1 MMPTYPQL
9 LSPTYEPHVYSASWQ
24 KQYVAQ
30 FFTLESGEKNG
41 NSATYRC
48 RLHPEAPVFKAHFPG
63 FPVLPGV
70 LTLKMVVDAINASQ
84 FFSTQTLTVQSIGNA
99 KYLAVVN
106 PQETQEVEI
115 SVTLKAEKNA
125 DEPAVFQFKATVQ
138 NGETRFATFS
148 FSCTAADFITVGVE
162 ENEVCAVIPTYQN
175 AKTLLK
181 VVADVHRVV
190 DTVFVVDDGSND
202 GTAALLD
209 KATGNERPEK
219 VLTHPKNCGKGAAL
233 KTGLTYARQ
242 QGFRYAVTVDADGQH
257 RADDIPA
264 LLKAVEEEPD
274 ALAIGSRG
282 LQHENMPAKSTFAN
296 RFSNFWFALQTLQR
310 LPDTQSGLRVYPLRC
325 LHGLRWMSARYE
337 AELTLLVFSAWA
349 GVKLLPVPVS
359 VYYPPRDQRVT
370 HFRPGRDFT
379 RISVL
384 NTLLCFL
391 MVVYGWPRIFA
402 DRLQGVSKACFVSR
416 ELFTLTSCQIW

>member
-1 MMPTYPQL
+1 MSLTSIL
-9 LSPTYEPHVYSASWQ
+9 PHGK

-115 SVTLKAEKNA
+115 SVALKAEKNA
-125 DEPAVFQFKATVQ
+125 DELTVFQFKATVQ

-148 FSCTAADFITVGVE
+148 FSCTAADFMTVGVE

-181 VVADVHRVV
+181 IVADVHRVV

-274 ALAIGSRG
+274 ALVIGSRG

-310 LPDTQSGLRVYPLRC
+310 LPDTQSGLRVYPLRR

-391 MVVYGWPRIFA
+391 MVVYGWPRIFCRQIA
-402 DRLQGVSKACFVSR
+402 RGVKGVFR
-416 ELFTLTSCQIW
+416 K

>member
-1 MMPTYPQL
+1 MSLTSIL
-9 LSPTYEPHVYSASWQ
+9 PHGK

-30 FFTLESGEKNG
+30 FFTLEAGEKNG

-63 FPVLPGV
+63 FPILPGV

-115 SVTLKAEKNA
+115 SVALKAEKNA
-125 DEPAVFQFKATVQ
+125 DELTVFQFKATVQ

-310 LPDTQSGLRVYPLRC
+310 LPDTQSGLRIYPLRC

-391 MVVYGWPRIFA
+391 MVVYGWPRIFCRQIA
-402 DRLQGVSKACFVSR
+402 RGVIGVFCK
-416 ELFTLTSCQIW
+416 

>member
-1 MMPTYPQL
+1 MSLTSIL
-9 LSPTYEPHVYSASWQ
+9 PHGK

-30 FFTLESGEKNG
+30 FFTLEAGEKNG

-115 SVTLKAEKNA
+115 SVALKAEKNA

-148 FSCTAADFITVGVE
+148 FSCTAANFITVGVE

-209 KATGNERPEK
+209 KATGSERPEK

-310 LPDTQSGLRVYPLRC
+310 LPDTQSGLRVYPLRR

-349 GVKLLPVPVS
+349 GVKLLPIPVS

-391 MVVYGWPRIFA
+391 MVVYGWPRIFCRQIA
-402 DRLQGVSKACFVSR
+402 RGVKGVFR
-416 ELFTLTSCQIW
+416 K

>member
-1 MMPTYPQL
+1 MSLTSIL
-9 LSPTYEPHVYSASWQ
+9 PHGK
-24 KQYVAQ
+24 KQYVVQ
-30 FFTLESGEKNG
+30 FFTLEAGEKNG

-115 SVTLKAEKNA
+115 SVALKAEKNA

-148 FSCTAADFITVGVE
+148 FSCTAADFMTVGVE

-190 DTVFVVDDGSND
+190 DTVIVVDDGSND

-310 LPDTQSGLRVYPLRC
+310 LPDTQSGLRVYPLRR

-391 MVVYGWPRIFA
+391 MVVYGWPRIFCRQIA
-402 DRLQGVSKACFVSR
+402 RGVKGVFR
-416 ELFTLTSCQIW
+416 K

>member
-1 MMPTYPQL
+1 MSLTSIL
-9 LSPTYEPHVYSASWQ
+9 PHGK

-30 FFTLESGEKNG
+30 FFTLEAGEKNG

-115 SVTLKAEKNA
+115 SVALKAEKNA

-310 LPDTQSGLRVYPLRC
+310 LPDTQSGLRVYPLRR

-337 AELTLLVFSAWA
+337 AELTLLVFSVWA

-391 MVVYGWPRIFA
+391 MVVYGWPRIFCRQIA
-402 DRLQGVSKACFVSR
+402 RGVKGVFR
-416 ELFTLTSCQIW
+416 K

>member
-1 MMPTYPQL
+1 MSLTSIL
-9 LSPTYEPHVYSASWQ
+9 PHGK
-24 KQYVAQ
+24 KQYVAP

-115 SVTLKAEKNA
+115 SVALKAEKNA

-282 LQHENMPAKSTFAN
+282 LKHENMPAKSTFAN

-310 LPDTQSGLRVYPLRC
+310 LPDTQSGLRVYPLRR

-391 MVVYGWPRIFA
+391 MVVYGWPRIFCRQIA
-402 DRLQGVSKACFVSR
+402 RGVKGVFR
-416 ELFTLTSCQIW
+416 K

>member
-1 MMPTYPQL
+1 MSLTSIL
-9 LSPTYEPHVYSASWQ
+9 PHGK

-30 FFTLESGEKNG
+30 FFTLEAGEKNG

-115 SVTLKAEKNA
+115 SVALKAEKNA
-125 DEPAVFQFKATVQ
+125 DKPAVFQFKATVQ

-209 KATGNERPEK
+209 KVTGNERPEK

-242 QGFRYAVTVDADGQH
+242 QGFRYAVTMDADGQH

-264 LLKAVEEEPD
+264 LLQAVEEEPD

-310 LPDTQSGLRVYPLRC
+310 LPDTQSGLRVYPLRR

-391 MVVYGWPRIFA
+391 MVVYGWPRIFCRQIA
-402 DRLQGVSKACFVSR
+402 RGVKGVFR
-416 ELFTLTSCQIW
+416 K

>member
-1 MMPTYPQL
+1 MSLTSIL
-9 LSPTYEPHVYSASWQ
+9 PHGK

-30 FFTLESGEKNG
+30 FFTLEAGEKNG

-48 RLHPEAPVFKAHFPG
+48 RLHPEAPVFKVHFPG

-115 SVTLKAEKNA
+115 SMALKAEKNA

-310 LPDTQSGLRVYPLRC
+310 LPDTQSGLRVYPLRR

-391 MVVYGWPRIFA
+391 MVVYGWPRIFCRQIA
-402 DRLQGVSKACFVSR
+402 RGVKGVFR
-416 ELFTLTSCQIW
+416 K

>member
-1 MMPTYPQL
+1 MSLTSIL
-9 LSPTYEPHVYSASWQ
+9 PHGK

-115 SVTLKAEKNA
+115 SVALKAEKNA

-310 LPDTQSGLRVYPLRC
+310 LPDTQSGLRVYPLRR

-391 MVVYGWPRIFA
+391 MVVYGWPRIFCRKIA
-402 DRLQGVSKACFVSR
+402 RGVKGVFR
-416 ELFTLTSCQIW
+416 K

>member
-1 MMPTYPQL
+1 MSLTSIL
-9 LSPTYEPHVYSASWQ
+9 PHGK

-115 SVTLKAEKNA
+115 SVALKAEKNA

-310 LPDTQSGLRVYPLRC
+310 LPDTQSGLRIYPLRR
-325 LHGLRWMSARYE
+325 LHGLRWMSTRYE

-391 MVVYGWPRIFA
+391 MVVYGWPRIFCRQIA
-402 DRLQGVSKACFVSR
+402 RGVKGVFR
-416 ELFTLTSCQIW
+416 K

>member
-1 MMPTYPQL
+1 MSLTSIL
-9 LSPTYEPHVYSASWQ
+9 PHGK

-30 FFTLESGEKNG
+30 FFTLEAGEKNG

-115 SVTLKAEKNA
+115 SVALKAEKNA
-125 DEPAVFQFKATVQ
+125 DEPAVFQFKASVQ

-175 AKTLLK
+175 AKTLLQ

-202 GTAALLD
+202 GTATLLD

-257 RADDIPA
+257 RANDIPA

-310 LPDTQSGLRVYPLRC
+310 LPDTQSGLRVYPLQR

-391 MVVYGWPRIFA
+391 MVVYGWPRIFCRQIA
-402 DRLQGVSKACFVSR
+402 RGVKGVFR
-416 ELFTLTSCQIW
+416 K

>member
-1 MMPTYPQL
+1 MSLTSIL
-9 LSPTYEPHVYSASWQ
+9 PHGK

-106 PQETQEVEI
+106 PQETQEVVI
-115 SVTLKAEKNA
+115 SVALKAEKNA

-148 FSCTAADFITVGVE
+148 FSCTAANFITVGVE

-310 LPDTQSGLRVYPLRC
+310 LPDTQSGLRVYPLRR

-391 MVVYGWPRIFA
+391 MVVYGWPRIFCRQIA
-402 DRLQGVSKACFVSR
+402 RGVKGVFR
-416 ELFTLTSCQIW
+416 K

>member
-1 MMPTYPQL
+1 MSLTSIL
-9 LSPTYEPHVYSASWQ
+9 PHGK
-24 KQYVAQ
+24 KQYVTQ

-63 FPVLPGV
+63 FPILPGV

-115 SVTLKAEKNA
+115 SVALKAEKNA

-148 FSCTAADFITVGVE
+148 FSCTAADFITVDVE

-257 RADDIPA
+257 LADDIPA

-310 LPDTQSGLRVYPLRC
+310 LPDTQSGLRVYPLRR

-379 RISVL
+379 RISML

-391 MVVYGWPRIFA
+391 MVVYGWPRIFCRQIA
-402 DRLQGVSKACFVSR
+402 RGVKGVFR
-416 ELFTLTSCQIW
+416 K

>member
-1 MMPTYPQL
+1 MSLTSIL
-9 LSPTYEPHVYSASWQ
+9 PHGK

-30 FFTLESGEKNG
+30 FFTLEAGEKNG

-115 SVTLKAEKNA
+115 SVALKAEKNA

-175 AKTLLK
+175 AKTLLQ

-310 LPDTQSGLRVYPLRC
+310 LPDTQSGLRVYPLRR

-391 MVVYGWPRIFA
+391 MVVYGWPRIFCRQIA
-402 DRLQGVSKACFVSR
+402 RGVKDVFR
-416 ELFTLTSCQIW
+416 K

>member
-1 MMPTYPQL
+1 MSLTSIL
-9 LSPTYEPHVYSASWQ
+9 PHGK

-115 SVTLKAEKNA
+115 SVALKAEKNA
-125 DEPAVFQFKATVQ
+125 DELTVFQFKATVQ

-209 KATGNERPEK
+209 KTTGNERPEK

-310 LPDTQSGLRVYPLRC
+310 LPDTQSGLRVYPLRR

-391 MVVYGWPRIFA
+391 MVVYGWPRIFCRQIA
-402 DRLQGVSKACFVSR
+402 RGVKGVFR
-416 ELFTLTSCQIW
+416 K

>member
-1 MMPTYPQL
+1 MSLTSIL
-9 LSPTYEPHVYSASWQ
+9 PHGK

-30 FFTLESGEKNG
+30 FFTLEAGEKNG

-115 SVTLKAEKNA
+115 SVALKAEKNA

-310 LPDTQSGLRVYPLRC
+310 LPDTQSGLRVYPLRR

-379 RISVL
+379 RISML

-391 MVVYGWPRIFA
+391 MVVYGWPRIFCRQIA
-402 DRLQGVSKACFVSR
+402 RGVKGVFR
-416 ELFTLTSCQIW
+416 K

>member
-1 MMPTYPQL
+1 MSLTSIL
-9 LSPTYEPHVYSASWQ
+9 PHGK

-115 SVTLKAEKNA
+115 SVALKAEKNA

-310 LPDTQSGLRVYPLRC
+310 LPDTQSGLRIYPLRR

-391 MVVYGWPRIFA
+391 MVVYGWPRIFFRQIA
-402 DRLQGVSKACFVSR
+402 RGVKGVFR
-416 ELFTLTSCQIW
+416 K

>member
-1 MMPTYPQL
+1 MSLTSIL
-9 LSPTYEPHVYSASWQ
+9 PHGK

-30 FFTLESGEKNG
+30 FFTLEAGEKNG

-115 SVTLKAEKNA
+115 SVALKAEKNA

-148 FSCTAADFITVGVE
+148 FSCTAADFITVDVE

-219 VLTHPKNCGKGAAL
+219 VLTHPKNCGKGATL

-310 LPDTQSGLRVYPLRC
+310 LPDTQSGLRVYPLRR

-379 RISVL
+379 RISML

-391 MVVYGWPRIFA
+391 MVVYGWPRIFCRQIA
-402 DRLQGVSKACFVSR
+402 RGVKGVFR
-416 ELFTLTSCQIW
+416 K

>member
-1 MMPTYPQL
+1 MSLTSIL
-9 LSPTYEPHVYSASWQ
+9 PHGK

-30 FFTLESGEKNG
+30 FFTLEAGEKNG

-115 SVTLKAEKNA
+115 SVALKAEKNA

-162 ENEVCAVIPTYQN
+162 ENEACAVIPTYQN

-209 KATGNERPEK
+209 KATGNEHPEK

-310 LPDTQSGLRVYPLRC
+310 LPDTQSGLRVYPLRR

-391 MVVYGWPRIFA
+391 MVVYGWPRIFCRQIA
-402 DRLQGVSKACFVSR
+402 RGVIGVFRK
-416 ELFTLTSCQIW
+416 

>member
-1 MMPTYPQL
+1 MSLTSIL
-9 LSPTYEPHVYSASWQ
+9 PHGK

-30 FFTLESGEKNG
+30 FFTLEAGEKNG

-115 SVTLKAEKNA
+115 SVALKAEKNA

-190 DTVFVVDDGSND
+190 NTVFVVDDGSND

-310 LPDTQSGLRVYPLRC
+310 LPDTQSGLRVYPLRR

-391 MVVYGWPRIFA
+391 MVVYGWPRIFC
-402 DRLQGVSKACFVSR
+402 RQISRGVKGVFR
-416 ELFTLTSCQIW
+416 K

>member
-1 MMPTYPQL
+1 MSLTSIL
-9 LSPTYEPHVYSASWQ
+9 PHGK

-48 RLHPEAPVFKAHFPG
+48 RLHPEAPVFKVHFPG
-63 FPVLPGV
+63 FPILPGV

-115 SVTLKAEKNA
+115 SVALKAEKNA
-125 DEPAVFQFKATVQ
+125 DELTVFQFKATVQ

-190 DTVFVVDDGSND
+190 NTVFVVDDGSND

-296 RFSNFWFALQTLQR
+296 RFSIFWFALQTLQR
-310 LPDTQSGLRVYPLRC
+310 LPDTQSGLRVYPLRR

-337 AELTLLVFSAWA
+337 AELTLLAFSAWA

-391 MVVYGWPRIFA
+391 MVVYGWPRIFCRQIA
-402 DRLQGVSKACFVSR
+402 RGVKGVFR
-416 ELFTLTSCQIW
+416 K

>member
-1 MMPTYPQL
+1 MSLTSIL
-9 LSPTYEPHVYSASWQ
+9 PHGK

-115 SVTLKAEKNA
+115 SVALKAEKNA

-310 LPDTQSGLRVYPLRC
+310 LPDTQSGLRIYPLRR

-391 MVVYGWPRIFA
+391 MVVYGWPRIFCRQIA
-402 DRLQGVSKACFVSR
+402 RGVKGVFR
-416 ELFTLTSCQIW
+416 K

>member
-1 MMPTYPQL
+1 MSLTSIL
-9 LSPTYEPHVYSASWQ
+9 PHGK

-115 SVTLKAEKNA
+115 SVALKAEKNA
-125 DEPAVFQFKATVQ
+125 DEPAIFQFKATVQ

-282 LQHENMPAKSTFAN
+282 LQHENMPTKSTFAN

-310 LPDTQSGLRVYPLRC
+310 LPDTQSGLRVYPLRH

-391 MVVYGWPRIFA
+391 MVVYGWPRIFCRQIA
-402 DRLQGVSKACFVSR
+402 RGVKGVFCK
-416 ELFTLTSCQIW
+416 

>member
-1 MMPTYPQL
+1 MSLTSIL
-9 LSPTYEPHVYSASWQ
+9 PHGK

-30 FFTLESGEKNG
+30 FFTLEAGEKNG

-115 SVTLKAEKNA
+115 SVALKAEKNA
-125 DEPAVFQFKATVQ
+125 DELTVFQFKATVQ

-257 RADDIPA
+257 RANDIPA

-274 ALAIGSRG
+274 ALVIGSRG

-310 LPDTQSGLRVYPLRC
+310 LPDTQSGLRVYPLRR

-349 GVKLLPVPVS
+349 GVKLLPIPVS

-391 MVVYGWPRIFA
+391 MVVYGWPRIFCRQIA
-402 DRLQGVSKACFVSR
+402 RGVKGVFR
-416 ELFTLTSCQIW
+416 K

>member
-1 MMPTYPQL
+1 MSLTSIL
-9 LSPTYEPHVYSASWQ
+9 PHGK

-84 FFSTQTLTVQSIGNA
+84 FFSTQTLTMQSIGNA

-115 SVTLKAEKNA
+115 SVALKAEKNA

-190 DTVFVVDDGSND
+190 NTVFVVDDGSND

-209 KATGNERPEK
+209 KSTGNERPEK

-310 LPDTQSGLRVYPLRC
+310 LPDTQSGLRVYPLRR

-391 MVVYGWPRIFA
+391 MVVYGWPRIFCRQIA
-402 DRLQGVSKACFVSR
+402 RGVKGVFR
-416 ELFTLTSCQIW
+416 K

>member
-1 MMPTYPQL
+1 MSLTSIL
-9 LSPTYEPHVYSASWQ
+9 PHGK

-30 FFTLESGEKNG
+30 FFTLEAGEKNG

-48 RLHPEAPVFKAHFPG
+48 RLHPEAPVFKAHFHG

-115 SVTLKAEKNA
+115 SVALKAEKNA
-125 DEPAVFQFKATVQ
+125 DELTVFQFKATVQ

-148 FSCTAADFITVGVE
+148 FSCTAADFMTVGVE

-310 LPDTQSGLRVYPLRC
+310 LPDTQSGLRVYPLQR

-391 MVVYGWPRIFA
+391 MVVYGWPRIFCRQIA
-402 DRLQGVSKACFVSR
+402 RGVKGVFR
-416 ELFTLTSCQIW
+416 K

>member
-1 MMPTYPQL
+1 MSLTSIL
-9 LSPTYEPHVYSASWQ
+9 PHGK

-115 SVTLKAEKNA
+115 SVALKAEKNA

-148 FSCTAADFITVGVE
+148 FSCTAADFITVDVE

-264 LLKAVEEEPD
+264 LLKAVEEGPD
-274 ALAIGSRG
+274 ALAIGSRR

-310 LPDTQSGLRVYPLRC
+310 LPDTQSGLRIYPLRR

-391 MVVYGWPRIFA
+391 MVVYGWPRIFCRQIA
-402 DRLQGVSKACFVSR
+402 RGVKGVFCK
-416 ELFTLTSCQIW
+416 

>member
-1 MMPTYPQL
+1 MSLTSIL
-9 LSPTYEPHVYSASWQ
+9 PHGK

-30 FFTLESGEKNG
+30 FFTLEAGEKNG

-115 SVTLKAEKNA
+115 SVALKAEKNA

-233 KTGLTYARQ
+233 KTGLTFARQ

-310 LPDTQSGLRVYPLRC
+310 LPDTQSGLRIYPLRC

-391 MVVYGWPRIFA
+391 MVVYGWPRIFCRQIA
-402 DRLQGVSKACFVSR
+402 RGVKGVFR
-416 ELFTLTSCQIW
+416 K

>member
-1 MMPTYPQL
+1 MSLTSIL
-9 LSPTYEPHVYSASWQ
+9 PHGK

-63 FPVLPGV
+63 FPILPGV

-115 SVTLKAEKNA
+115 SVALKAEKNA

-202 GTAALLD
+202 GTTALLD

-310 LPDTQSGLRVYPLRC
+310 LPDTQSGLRIYPLRY

-391 MVVYGWPRIFA
+391 MVVYGWPRIFCRQIA
-402 DRLQGVSKACFVSR
+402 RGVKGVFR
-416 ELFTLTSCQIW
+416 K

>member
-1 MMPTYPQL
+1 MSLTSIL
-9 LSPTYEPHVYSASWQ
+9 PHGK

-30 FFTLESGEKNG
+30 FFTLEAGEKNG

-84 FFSTQTLTVQSIGNA
+84 FFSTQTLMVQSIGNA

-115 SVTLKAEKNA
+115 SVALKAEKNA

-148 FSCTAADFITVGVE
+148 FSCTAADFMTVDVE
-162 ENEVCAVIPTYQN
+162 ENEACAVIPTYQN

-310 LPDTQSGLRVYPLRC
+310 LPDTQSGLRVYPLRR

-391 MVVYGWPRIFA
+391 MVVYGWPRIFCRQIA
-402 DRLQGVSKACFVSR
+402 RGVIGVFRK
-416 ELFTLTSCQIW
+416 

>member
-1 MMPTYPQL
+1 MSLTSILPQGK
-9 LSPTYEPHVYSASWQ
+9 

-115 SVTLKAEKNA
+115 SVALKAEKNA

-148 FSCTAADFITVGVE
+148 FSCTAADFMTVGVE

-310 LPDTQSGLRVYPLRC
+310 LPDTQSGLRVYPLRR

-391 MVVYGWPRIFA
+391 MVVYGWPRIFCRQIA
-402 DRLQGVSKACFVSR
+402 RGVKGVFR
-416 ELFTLTSCQIW
+416 K

>member
-1 MMPTYPQL
+1 MSLTSIL
-9 LSPTYEPHVYSASWQ
+9 PHGK

-115 SVTLKAEKNA
+115 SVALKAEKNA

-264 LLKAVEEEPD
+264 LLKVVEEEPD

-310 LPDTQSGLRVYPLRC
+310 LPDTQSGLRVYPLRR

-391 MVVYGWPRIFA
+391 MVVYGWPRIFF
-402 DRLQGVSKACFVSR
+402 RQIVRGVKGVFR
-416 ELFTLTSCQIW
+416 K

>member
-1 MMPTYPQL
+1 MSLTSIL
-9 LSPTYEPHVYSASWQ
+9 PHGK

-30 FFTLESGEKNG
+30 FFTLEAGEKNG

-115 SVTLKAEKNA
+115 SVALKAEKNA
-125 DEPAVFQFKATVQ
+125 DELTVFQFKATVQ

-233 KTGLTYARQ
+233 KTGLTFAHQ

-310 LPDTQSGLRVYPLRC
+310 LPDTQSGLRVYPLRR

-391 MVVYGWPRIFA
+391 MVVYGWPRIFCRQIA
-402 DRLQGVSKACFVSR
+402 RGVKGVFR
-416 ELFTLTSCQIW
+416 K

>member
-1 MMPTYPQL
+1 MSLTSIL
-9 LSPTYEPHVYSASWQ
+9 PHGK

-115 SVTLKAEKNA
+115 SVALKAEKNA

-310 LPDTQSGLRVYPLRC
+310 LPDTQSGLRVYPLRR

-370 HFRPGRDFT
+370 HFRPRRDFT

-391 MVVYGWPRIFA
+391 MVVYGWPRIFCRQIA
-402 DRLQGVSKACFVSR
+402 RGVKGVFR
-416 ELFTLTSCQIW
+416 K

>member
-1 MMPTYPQL
+1 MSLTSIL
-9 LSPTYEPHVYSASWQ
+9 PHGK

-115 SVTLKAEKNA
+115 SVALKAEKNA
-125 DEPAVFQFKATVQ
+125 DKPAVFQFKATVQ

-190 DTVFVVDDGSND
+190 DTVFVVDDGSKD

-274 ALAIGSRG
+274 ALAIGNRG

-391 MVVYGWPRIFA
+391 MVVYGWPRIFCRQIA
-402 DRLQGVSKACFVSR
+402 RGVKGVFR
-416 ELFTLTSCQIW
+416 K

>member
-1 MMPTYPQL
+1 MSLTSIL
-9 LSPTYEPHVYSASWQ
+9 PHGK

-30 FFTLESGEKNG
+30 FFALEAGEKNG

-115 SVTLKAEKNA
+115 SVALKAEKNA
-125 DEPAVFQFKATVQ
+125 DELTVFQFKATVQ

-148 FSCTAADFITVGVE
+148 FSCTATDFMTVGVE

-310 LPDTQSGLRVYPLRC
+310 LPDTQSGLRIYPLRR

-370 HFRPGRDFT
+370 HFHPGRDFT

-391 MVVYGWPRIFA
+391 MVVYGWPRIFCRQIA
-402 DRLQGVSKACFVSR
+402 RGVKGVFR
-416 ELFTLTSCQIW
+416 K

>member
-1 MMPTYPQL
+1 MSLTSIL
-9 LSPTYEPHVYSASWQ
+9 PHGK

-84 FFSTQTLTVQSIGNA
+84 SFSTKTLTVQSIGNA

-115 SVTLKAEKNA
+115 SVALKAEKNA

-282 LQHENMPAKSTFAN
+282 LQHENMPAKSIFAN

-310 LPDTQSGLRVYPLRC
+310 LPDTQSGLRVYPLRH

-391 MVVYGWPRIFA
+391 MVVYGWPRIFCRQIA
-402 DRLQGVSKACFVSR
+402 RGVKGVFR
-416 ELFTLTSCQIW
+416 K

>member
-1 MMPTYPQL
+1 MSLTSIL
-9 LSPTYEPHVYSASWQ
+9 PHGK

-30 FFTLESGEKNG
+30 FFTLEAGEKNG

-115 SVTLKAEKNA
+115 SVALKAEKNA

-148 FSCTAADFITVGVE
+148 FSCTAANFITVGVE

-175 AKTLLK
+175 AKTLLQ

-310 LPDTQSGLRVYPLRC
+310 LPDTQSGLRVYPLRR

-391 MVVYGWPRIFA
+391 MVVYGWPRIFCRQIA
-402 DRLQGVSKACFVSR
+402 RGVIGVFRK
-416 ELFTLTSCQIW
+416 

>member
-1 MMPTYPQL
+1 MSLTSIL
-9 LSPTYEPHVYSASWQ
+9 PHGK

-115 SVTLKAEKNA
+115 NVALKAEKDA

-148 FSCTAADFITVGVE
+148 FSCTAADFMTVGVE

-391 MVVYGWPRIFA
+391 MVVYGWPRIFCRQIA
-402 DRLQGVSKACFVSR
+402 RGVKGVFR
-416 ELFTLTSCQIW
+416 K

>member
-1 MMPTYPQL
+1 MSLTSIL
-9 LSPTYEPHVYSASWQ
+9 PHGK

-30 FFTLESGEKNG
+30 FFTLEAGEKNG

-115 SVTLKAEKNA
+115 SVALKAEKNA

-257 RADDIPA
+257 RANDIPA

-391 MVVYGWPRIFA
+391 MVVYGWPRIFCRQIA
-402 DRLQGVSKACFVSR
+402 RGVKGVFR
-416 ELFTLTSCQIW
+416 K